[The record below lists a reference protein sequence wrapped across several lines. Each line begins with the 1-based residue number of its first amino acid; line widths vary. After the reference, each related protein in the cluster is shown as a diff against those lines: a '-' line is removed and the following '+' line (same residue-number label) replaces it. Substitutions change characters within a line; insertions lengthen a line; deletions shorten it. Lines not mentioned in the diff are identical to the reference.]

1 MDNFCGW
8 PQADP
13 IFFASAPS
21 RTGLNVIMDYAIIGC
36 QEEEFAPFLAWP
48 GRRRAGWRVV
58 WCYGRGPS
66 GIGVIA
72 GMLLTAVGVW
82 RFARPPATLA
92 AHSGE
97 FLGRRVR
104 AIDLCLGS
112 YGMGGPA
119 FFGLRFDHGWIVY
132 RLWNAAS
139 WLTLN
144 GQLLAESLAPFP
156 EERQAIGE
164 QNLISA
170 RELIGT
176 QLRALESDGT
186 QYNLVFACGD
196 GELDAGEF
204 RLSLRRDGATVPCY
218 RRTGSPKV
226 FAASESLEE
235 AIVVSRTARLWL
247 TS

>member
-1 MDNFCGW
+1 
-8 PQADP
+8 
-13 IFFASAPS
+13 
-21 RTGLNVIMDYAIIGC
+21 MDYAIIRC
-36 QEEEFAPFLAWP
+36 QEEEFAPFLAWL

-58 WCYGRGPS
+58 MCYGRGPS

-72 GMLLTAVGVW
+72 GMMLTAVGIW

-92 AHSGE
+92 AQSCE

-104 AIDLCLGS
+104 AIDLCIGS

-119 FFGLRFDHGWIVY
+119 FFGLRFDHSWIVY

-144 GQLLAESLAPFP
+144 GKLLTESLAPFP

-164 QNLISA
+164 PNLVSA
-170 RELIGT
+170 RELIGA
-176 QLRALESDGT
+176 QLSALECDGT
-186 QYNLVFACGD
+186 QHNLVFATGD
-196 GELDAGEF
+196 GKLNAGEF
-204 RLSLRRDGATVPCY
+204 RLSLRRDGATVPRY
-218 RRTGSPKV
+218 RRTGRPKV
-226 FAASESLEE
+226 FAESESLEE

-247 TS
+247 TA